1 MAYPLGNGSQLHGK
15 RADTIVADDI
25 IDAYGYGIRDLLNRK
40 NEWHN
45 SLKELLVENMNMA
58 NAPNVIT
65 SQQMYDEITKYGD
78 VAQKVVVRKYPD
90 YKTIANINVNAH
102 TEKKN
107 GLTYLSWSWAL
118 DQLYRLDEE
127 AEFSYGE
134 TKVFEDKTQMVY
146 CTVRAFGRSRTAH
159 LPVMDFRNKPIASPD
174 SMQVNTAMQRCLAK
188 AIALHGLGL
197 YIYSGEDLPPE
208 EAATIK
214 AKDEEIQKQS
224 VKDEEILV
232 KVTAKAIA
240 MSEIM
245 IPDTITDEAACVD
258 YIFQFMSEWIV
269 TVDDIKELREFWK
282 VNKSAL
288 SRVEKFSK
296 PKFDTLESAFKQKA
310 IMLKKAKE
318 EPEAV

>member
-58 NAPNVIT
+58 NAPNVIV

-78 VAQKVVVRKYPD
+78 VTQNAAARNYPD

-197 YIYSGEDLPPE
+197 YVYAGEDLPLE
-208 EAATIK
+208 EAQK
-214 AKDEEIQKQS
+214 KEEEAVQK
-224 VKDEEILV
+224 VVEV
-232 KVTAKAIA
+232 NKVTAKAIA